1 MTLETDTS
9 EYIPPSKPRR
19 SQVLTPVVWAWMA
32 SCVVC
37 LALGVSVAVFGP
49 KLFPPPASPAETA
62 EPQRPIAAEASPA
75 PAPTTAPATPANP
88 ETQALSAR
96 LDRLEYGHRAL
107 AEAAAS
113 ALAAANLSQ
122 AAETGRPFSAELTM
136 LARTLP
142 ETRDLSQL
150 RPLAERGAPTRA
162 VLAAEFPEMA
172 RRASFAAKAPPDGS
186 SLIARL
192 NHALSVLFTVRQ
204 VNRLKGGDPDAVL
217 ARAERRVNDGDLEGA
232 VRELDALPPKGQAA
246 AKDWVDRARSRAEV
260 ERQISGIRIQALR
273 SLAAADREAG
283 L

>member
-9 EYIPPSKPRR
+9 DYIPPSKPRR

-122 AAETGRPFSAELTM
+122 AAETGRPFSAELNM
-136 LARTLP
+136 LART
-142 ETRDLSQL
+142 
-150 RPLAERGAPTRA
+150 
-162 VLAAEFPEMA
+162 
-172 RRASFAAKAPPDGS
+172 
-186 SLIARL
+186 
-192 NHALSVLFTVRQ
+192 
-204 VNRLKGGDPDAVL
+204 
-217 ARAERRVNDGDLEGA
+217 
-232 VRELDALPPKGQAA
+232 
-246 AKDWVDRARSRAEV
+246 
-260 ERQISGIRIQALR
+260 
-273 SLAAADREAG
+273 
-283 L
+283 

>member
-1 MTLETDTS
+1 
-9 EYIPPSKPRR
+9 
-19 SQVLTPVVWAWMA
+19 
-32 SCVVC
+32 
-37 LALGVSVAVFGP
+37 
-49 KLFPPPASPAETA
+49 
-62 EPQRPIAAEASPA
+62 
-75 PAPTTAPATPANP
+75 
-88 ETQALSAR
+88 
-96 LDRLEYGHRAL
+96 
-107 AEAAAS
+107 
-113 ALAAANLSQ
+113 
-122 AAETGRPFSAELTM
+122 M

-172 RRASFAAKAPPDGS
+172 RRASFAAKTPPDGS

-204 VNRLKGGDPDAVL
+204 VNRLKGNDPDAVL